1 MTGTPADW
9 ERLLGEQLEYRV
21 RVQFGRARTQ
31 PVRAHYEGR
40 RLDLRL
46 HEFFAAAPP
55 EIADDLAAWLRS
67 GRRAR
72 AACARL
78 DRWIDE
84 QLAALPK
91 KKPRAVSITTRGDV
105 HDLEPMARSLFE
117 TEFAGEFESRPPPQI
132 TWGRRGPSRARRS
145 MQLGCYV
152 RESNLVRMSPVL
164 DQAAVPAWF
173 VRFVL
178 FHEILHAA
186 MPAGL
191 RPHGP
196 EFRARERSYADY
208 DAAVKWQAR
217 HLNALFR
224 SARSGKPM
232 ERNRRPLSG
241 VQGLFFRL

>member
-1 MTGTPADW
+1 VTATPADW
-9 ERLLGEQLEYRV
+9 ERLLGAKLEYRV

-31 PVRAHYEGR
+31 PVRANYEGSN
-40 RLDLRL
+40 LDLRL
-46 HEFFAAAPP
+46 HEFFRTAPP
-55 EIADDLAAWLRS
+55 EVADDLAAWLRS

-72 AACARL
+72 GACTRL
-78 DRWIDE
+78 DRWIDD

-91 KKPRAVSITTRGDV
+91 KAPRSIALVTRGDV
-105 HDLEPMARSLFE
+105 HDLEPMARALFDR
-117 TEFAGEFESRPPPQI
+117 EFAAAFEGRPRPAI

-152 RESNLVRMSPVL
+152 RESHLVRMHSVL
-164 DQAAVPAWF
+164 DQAAVPEWF

-196 EFRARERSYADY
+196 EFRARERAYPDYA
-208 DAAVKWQAR
+208 AAVKWQSR
-217 HLNALFR
+217 NVNAMIR

-232 ERNRRPLSG
+232 AGKSRLVSG
-241 VQGLFFRL
+241 VQGLFFRM

>member
-1 MTGTPADW
+1 MTATPADW
-9 ERLLGEQLEYRV
+9 ERLLGERLEYRV
-21 RVQFGRARTQ
+21 RVKFGRARTQ
-31 PVRAHYEGR
+31 PVRASYAGR
-40 RLDLRL
+40 NLDLRL

-72 AACARL
+72 AACTRL
-78 DRWIDE
+78 DGWIDE
-84 QLAALPK
+84 QLAALPRK
-91 KKPRAVSITTRGDV
+91 TPRAAKLVTRGEV
-105 HDLEPMARSLFE
+105 YDLEPMARGLFE
-117 TEFAGEFESRPPPQI
+117 REFADAFESRPRPEI

-152 RESNLVRMSPVL
+152 RESHLVRMHPVL
-164 DQAAVPAWF
+164 DQAKVPEWF

-196 EFRARERSYADY
+196 EFRARERAYPDH
-208 DAAVKWQAR
+208 DAAVKWQSR
-217 HLNALFR
+217 HVNALIR

-232 ERNRRPLSG
+232 GRNQQPLSG